1 MHTNAVGIIWAS
13 QKENVLQITTREIQC
28 SWSENKTRQYLIM
41 LLCRKI
47 DSQKE
52 KKKSGS
58 MDKQTQTEIID
69 RKRATQTDRMIKRA
83 KCQMDTEEIQ
93 LQTDRLT
100 YSQTDRQL
108 EKVSSLVFVEME
120 REPIWMIKCMID
132 IRIIQ

>member
-58 MDKQTQTEIID
+58 MDKQTQIEIID
-69 RKRATQTDRMIKRA
+69 RKRATQPDRMIKRA

-100 YSQTDRQL
+100 YSQSDRQTDRQTDRQL
-108 EKVSSLVFVEME
+108 EKVS
-120 REPIWMIKCMID
+120 
-132 IRIIQ
+132 